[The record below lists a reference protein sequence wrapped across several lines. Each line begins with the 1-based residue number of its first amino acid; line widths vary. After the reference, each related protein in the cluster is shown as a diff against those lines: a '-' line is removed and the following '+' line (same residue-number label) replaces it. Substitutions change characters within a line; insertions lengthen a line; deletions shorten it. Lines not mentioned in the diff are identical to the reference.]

1 VIVREREIYYD
12 REVAIDISKCEVG
25 IDEIKL
31 RNKVRHYLRGKM
43 P

>member
-1 VIVREREIYYD
+1 MTGGVV
-12 REVAIDISKCEVG
+12 IDISKCEVG

-43 P
+43 PYNQWS